1 MNDRPSLTVAVRFF
15 AQARERAGTASAT
28 LTLPAG
34 SRLSDALAALARE
47 HAALE
52 PLWPH
57 LAVAVDGR
65 LARPDAELAAGSEIA
80 LLPPV
85 SGG

>member
-1 MNDRPSLTVAVRFF
+1 MNDRPPLTVQVLFF
-15 AQARERAGTASAT
+15 AQARERAGCAARA
-28 LTLPAG
+28 LALPAG
-34 SRLSDALAALARE
+34 SRVSDALVVLARE
-47 HAALE
+47 HTALG

-57 LAVAVDGR
+57 LAVAVDGV
-65 LARPDAELAAGSEIA
+65 LARPDLALGDGAELA

>member
-1 MNDRPSLTVAVRFF
+1 MKVTILYF
-15 AQARERAGTASAT
+15 AQAREHAGCARET
-28 LTLPAG
+28 LELPAG
-34 SRLSDALAALARE
+34 SRVEEARVAIARA
-47 HAALE
+47 HPGLE

-57 LAVAVDGR
+57 LALAVNGA
-65 LARPDAELAAGSEIA
+65 LARDGMAIEPGAELA

>member
-1 MNDRPSLTVAVRFF
+1 MNVSVLFF
-15 AQARERAGTASAT
+15 AQARERAGASQ
-28 LTLPAG
+28 LTIALPAG
-34 SRLSDALAALARE
+34 SRVADAIAELRRAHPSLD
-47 HAALE
+47 

-57 LAVAVDGR
+57 LAVALDGR
-65 LARPDAELAAGSEIA
+65 LTAPDAPLADGAELA

>member
-1 MNDRPSLTVAVRFF
+1 MKVHVLAF
-15 AQARERAGTASAT
+15 AQAREALGAGRIEIELAE
-28 LTLPAG
+28 G
-34 SRLSDALAALARE
+34 SRVSDALAALERRSRRVA
-47 HAALE
+47 

-57 LAVAVDGR
+57 LAVAVDET
-65 LARPDAELAAGSEIA
+65 LARADEVLRDGGELA

>member
-1 MNDRPSLTVAVRFF
+1 MIVTVLFF
-15 AQARERAGTASAT
+15 AQAREHAGRARGT
-28 LTLPAG
+28 LELPEG
-34 SRLSDALAALARE
+34 SRVADALAALERA
-47 HAALE
+47 HPALA

-57 LAVAVDGR
+57 LAVAVDQR
-65 LARPDAELAAGSEIA
+65 LVRPDVLLAHGAELA